1 MHCIEEDGILK
12 PFTRDTFSSA
22 VKSVYAEFTN
32 EDGTIEKKGIFK
44 DPKTDRE
51 TGHGFKK
58 SQKGCC
64 QVFWRNKL
72 DKKITYMDGL
82 TWDEACKDNLM
93 KTVFKDGEYVNVPHT
108 LKEIRDRLNNNRF

>member
-22 VKSVYAEFTN
+22 VKSVYAEFTK
-32 EDGTIEKKGIFK
+32 EDGTVEKKGIFK

-64 QVFWRNKL
+64 KVFWRSKL
-72 DKKITYMDGL
+72 DNKITYIDGL
-82 TWDEACKDNLM
+82 TWEEACENNLMETVYIDNVFVRDNL
-93 KTVFKDGEYVNVPHT
+93 KK
-108 LKEIRDRLNNNRF
+108 IRNRLNNNKF